1 MSSRATLSAVKA
13 GLRNGF
19 IERYNVCLMASVT
32 QEAVLAALSKIEDP
46 DLHKDI
52 VSLGFVQNIKIDNS
66 TVAFD
71 VVLTT
76 PACPV
81 KDQMREEAH
90 RLVSALPGVSAVKI
104 NMTSNVTKGRSQVR
118 ENYIPQVKNTIA
130 VSSGKGGVGK
140 TTVSVNLA
148 VALAQSGATVGLM
161 DADMYGP
168 NVPLMMG
175 VKHAQE
181 GSEENKIKPAER
193 YGVKIMSIGFFVPED
208 QPIVWRG
215 PMIHGAIQQFLRD
228 VEWGELDY
236 LIVDL
241 PPGTGDAQ
249 LSIAQLVPMTGA
261 VIVTTPQDVALLDSR
276 KGLEMFKKVNVPLL
290 GIVENMSTFVCPHCS
305 QTTDI
310 FSHGGGEKAAGKLE
324 VPFLGAVPI
333 DPQIRQGGDEGRPIV
348 IANPDS
354 PQAKAFVAIAGKVA
368 QQISMLNAAAP
379 VELKIIQ

>member
-1 MSSRATLSAVKA
+1 MRA

-19 IERYNVCLMASVT
+19 LERYNVCLMTSVT
-32 QEAVLAALSKIEDP
+32 QDAVLAALSKIEDP
-46 DLHKDI
+46 DLHRDI
-52 VSLGFVQNIKIDNS
+52 VSLGFVQNIKIDGGA
-66 TVAFD
+66 VAFD

-81 KDQMREEAH
+81 KDQMREEATK
-90 RLVSALPGVSAVKI
+90 LVSALPGVSAVKI

-148 VALAQSGATVGLM
+148 VALAQSGASVGLM

-175 VKHAQE
+175 VKEAQQ

-276 KGLEMFKKVNVPLL
+276 KGLEMFKKVNVPVL

-305 QTTDI
+305 KSTDI

>member
-1 MSSRATLSAVKA
+1 
-13 GLRNGF
+13 
-19 IERYNVCLMASVT
+19 MASVT
-32 QEAVLAALSKIEDP
+32 QEAVLAALSKIQDP
-46 DLHKDI
+46 DLHRDI
-52 VSLGFVQNIKIDNS
+52 VSLGFVQNIKIDKAD
-66 TVAFD
+66 VALD
-71 VVLTT
+71 IVLTT

-81 KDQMREEAH
+81 KDQMREEAN
-90 RLVSALPGVSAVKI
+90 RLLSAIPGVSTVKI

-148 VALAQSGATVGLM
+148 VALAQSGATVGLL
-161 DADMYGP
+161 DADIYGP

-175 VKHAQE
+175 VKHPQE
-181 GSEENKIKPAER
+181 GSAENKIKPAER
-193 YGVKIMSIGFFVPED
+193 YGVKIMSIGFFVPDD

-261 VIVTTPQDVALLDSR
+261 VIVTTPQEVALLDSR
-276 KGLEMFKKVNVPLL
+276 KGLEMFRKVNVPLL
-290 GIVENMSTFVCPHCS
+290 GIVENMSYFVCPHCS
-305 QTTDI
+305 KTTEI
-310 FSHGGGEKAAGKLE
+310 FSRGGGEKAAEKLD

-333 DPQIRQGGDEGRPIV
+333 DPAIRQGGDEGRPIV

-354 PQAKAFVAIAGKVA
+354 PQAKAFVAIAGKIA
-368 QQISMLNAAAP
+368 QQVSILNAAAP
-379 VELKIIQ
+379 IELKIIQ

>member
-1 MSSRATLSAVKA
+1 
-13 GLRNGF
+13 
-19 IERYNVCLMASVT
+19 MAAVT
-32 QEAVLAALSKIEDP
+32 QEAVLAELSKIQDP

-52 VSLGFVQNIKIDNS
+52 VSLGFVQNIKIDDS
-66 TVAFD
+66 KVALD
-71 VVLTT
+71 IVLTT

-81 KDQMREEAH
+81 KDQMREEATK
-90 RLVSALPGVSAVKI
+90 LVSALPGVSTVKI
-104 NMTSNVTKGRSQVR
+104 NMTSNVTQGRSQVR

-175 VKHAQE
+175 VKHPQE
-181 GSEENKIKPAER
+181 GSAENKIKPAER

-290 GIVENMSTFVCPHCS
+290 GIVENMSYFVCPHCS
-305 QTTDI
+305 KTTEI
-310 FSHGGGEKAAGKLE
+310 FSHGGGQKAAEKLD
-324 VPFLGAVPI
+324 VPFLGEVPI

-348 IANPDS
+348 ATVPDS

-368 QQISMLNAAAP
+368 QQVSILNAAAT

>member
-1 MSSRATLSAVKA
+1 MRV
-13 GLRNGF
+13 GLRNSF
-19 IERYNVCLMASVT
+19 IERYNICPMASVT
-32 QEAVLAALSKIEDP
+32 QEAILAALSKIQDP
-46 DLHKDI
+46 DLHRDI

-81 KDQMREEAH
+81 KEQMREEAN
-90 RLVSALPGVSAVKI
+90 RLVSALPGVSEVKI
-104 NMTSNVTKGRSQVR
+104 NMTSSVTKGRSQVR

-148 VALAQSGATVGLM
+148 VALARSGATVGLL
-161 DADMYGP
+161 DADVYGP
-168 NVPLMMG
+168 NVPMMMG
-175 VKHAQE
+175 VKQPKESAQD
-181 GSEENKIKPAER
+181 NKIIPAER

-276 KGLEMFKKVNVPLL
+276 KGLEMFRKVNVPLL
-290 GIVENMSTFVCPHCS
+290 GIVENMSHFVCPHCNK
-305 QTTDI
+305 TTEI
-310 FSHGGGEKAAGKLE
+310 FSRGGGEKAAAKLN
-324 VPFLGAVPI
+324 VQFLGDIPI
-333 DPQIRQGGDEGRPIV
+333 DPAIRQGGDSGKPIV
-348 IANPDS
+348 VADPDS
-354 PQAKAFVAIAGKVA
+354 PQARAFAAIAGKVA
-368 QQISMLNAAAP
+368 QQISILNAAAP

>member
-1 MSSRATLSAVKA
+1 
-13 GLRNGF
+13 
-19 IERYNVCLMASVT
+19 MASVT
-32 QEAVLAALSKIEDP
+32 QEAVLAELSKIQDP
-46 DLHKDI
+46 DLHRDI
-52 VSLGFVQNIKIDNS
+52 VALGFVQNITIDGGA
-66 TVAFD
+66 VAFD

-90 RLVSALPGVSAVKI
+90 KLVSALPGVSTVKI

-175 VKHAQE
+175 VKHPQE
-181 GSEENKIKPAER
+181 GSAENKIKPAER

-290 GIVENMSTFVCPHCS
+290 GIVENMSYFVCPHCS
-305 QTTDI
+305 KTTEI
-310 FSHGGGEKAAGKLE
+310 FSHGGGQKAAEKLD
-324 VPFLGAVPI
+324 VLFLGEVPI

-348 IANPDS
+348 AAVPDS

-368 QQISMLNAAAP
+368 QQVSILNAAAP

>member
-1 MSSRATLSAVKA
+1 MP
-13 GLRNGF
+13 
-19 IERYNVCLMASVT
+19 SVT
-32 QEAVLAALSKIEDP
+32 QEAILAELSKIQDP

-52 VSLGFVQNIKIDNS
+52 VSLGFVQNIKIDGGA
-66 TVAFD
+66 VAFD

-81 KDQMREEAH
+81 KDQMRDEATT
-90 RLVSALPGVSAVKI
+90 LVSAIPGVSNVKI

-148 VALAQSGATVGLM
+148 VALAQTGASVGLM

-175 VKHAQE
+175 VKHPQE
-181 GSEENKIKPAER
+181 GSAENKIKPAER

-236 LIVDL
+236 LIIDL

-276 KGLEMFKKVNVPLL
+276 KGLEMFRKVNVPVL

-305 QTTDI
+305 KTTDI
-310 FSHGGGEKAAGKLE
+310 FSHGGGEKAAEKLE

-333 DPQIRQGGDEGRPIV
+333 DPAIRQGGDEGRPIV
-348 IANPDS
+348 AAVPDS
-354 PQAKAFVAIAGKVA
+354 PQAKAIVAIAGKVA
-368 QQISMLNAAAP
+368 QQVSILNAAAP

>member
-1 MSSRATLSAVKA
+1 
-13 GLRNGF
+13 
-19 IERYNVCLMASVT
+19 MAAVT
-32 QEAVLAALSKIEDP
+32 QEAVLSELSKIQDP

-52 VSLGFVQNIKIDNS
+52 VSLGFVQNIKIDDS
-66 TVAFD
+66 KVALD
-71 VVLTT
+71 IVLTT

-81 KDQMREEAH
+81 KDQMREEATK
-90 RLVSALPGVSAVKI
+90 LLSALPGVSTVAI
-104 NMTSNVTKGRSQVR
+104 NMTSNVTQGRSQVR

-148 VALAQSGATVGLM
+148 VALAKSGATVGLM

-175 VKHAQE
+175 VKHPQE
-181 GSEENKIKPAER
+181 GSAENKIKPAER

-276 KGLEMFKKVNVPLL
+276 KGLEMFRKVNVPVL

-305 QTTDI
+305 KTTEI
-310 FSHGGGEKAAGKLE
+310 FSHGGGRKAAEKLD
-324 VPFLGAVPI
+324 VPFLGEVPI

-348 IANPDS
+348 AASPDS
-354 PQAKAFVAIAGKVA
+354 PQAKAFTEIAGKVA
-368 QQISMLNAAAP
+368 QQVSILNAAAP

>member
-1 MSSRATLSAVKA
+1 
-13 GLRNGF
+13 
-19 IERYNVCLMASVT
+19 MASVT
-32 QEAVLAALSKIEDP
+32 QDAVLAVLSKIQDP
-46 DLHKDI
+46 DLHRDI

-66 TVAFD
+66 SVALD
-71 VVLTT
+71 IVLTT

-81 KDQMREEAH
+81 KEQMREEAT
-90 RLVSALPGVSAVKI
+90 RLLTGLPGISEVKI
-104 NMTSNVTKGRSQVR
+104 NMTSKVTTGKSQVR

-148 VALAQSGATVGLM
+148 VALAQSGATVGLL
-161 DADMYGP
+161 DADIYGP
-168 NVPLMMG
+168 NVPMMMG
-175 VKHAQE
+175 VKEPKQ
-181 GSEENKIKPAER
+181 GTVENKIIPAEA

-228 VEWGELDY
+228 VEWGALDY

-276 KGLEMFKKVNVPLL
+276 KGLEMFRKVNVPVL

-305 QTTDI
+305 KTTEI
-310 FSHGGGEKAAGKLE
+310 FSHGGGSKAAIKLN
-324 VPFLGAVPI
+324 VPFLGEVPI
-333 DPQIRQGGDEGRPIV
+333 DPQIRKGGDEGRPIV
-348 IANPDS
+348 IADPSS
-354 PQAKAFVAIAGKVA
+354 PQAKSFVAIAGKIA
-368 QQISMLNAAAP
+368 AQISILNAASP
-379 VELKIIQ
+379 IELKIIQ

>member
-1 MSSRATLSAVKA
+1 MP
-13 GLRNGF
+13 
-19 IERYNVCLMASVT
+19 SVT
-32 QEAVLAALSKIEDP
+32 QETILAALSKIQDP
-46 DLHKDI
+46 DLHRDI
-52 VSLGFVQNIKIDNS
+52 VSLGFVQNIKIDDS
-66 TVAFD
+66 KVALD
-71 VVLTT
+71 IVLTT

-81 KDQMREEAH
+81 KDQMREEATK
-90 RLVSALPGVSAVKI
+90 LVSAIPGVSSVKI
-104 NMTSNVTKGRSQVR
+104 NMTSNVTQGRSQVR
-118 ENYIPQVKNTIA
+118 ENYIPEVKNTIA

-148 VALAQSGATVGLM
+148 VALAQTGATVGLL
-161 DADMYGP
+161 DADIYGP

-175 VKHAQE
+175 VKHPQE
-181 GSEENKIKPAER
+181 GSAENKIKPAER
-193 YGVKIMSIGFFVPED
+193 YGVKVMSIGFFVPED

-228 VEWGELDY
+228 VEWGQLDY

-305 QTTDI
+305 KTTEI
-310 FSHGGGEKAAGKLE
+310 FSHGGGQKAAEKLD
-324 VPFLGAVPI
+324 VPFLGEVPI

-368 QQISMLNAAAP
+368 QQVSILNAAAP